1 MKEQVL
7 SHLGTACT
15 IAFGQLAL
23 RLENGSAPAAQNL
36 ELHPEIGK
44 VSQKFCPFEPVNDR
58 SYIFTFGGSQRLKIE
73 KYLAFGRIPKSMP
86 NVEIFLNVL
95 LFLIHF

>member
-15 IAFGQLAL
+15 IASLAVEP

-44 VSQKFCPFEPVNDR
+44 VSQKFCNKTLKSKKNLFSVLFPIVSEDNC
-58 SYIFTFGGSQRLKIE
+58 RL
-73 KYLAFGRIPKSMP
+73 
-86 NVEIFLNVL
+86 
-95 LFLIHF
+95 

>member
-15 IAFGQLAL
+15 KASLAVEP

-36 ELHPEIGK
+36 ELHPEIGE
-44 VSQKFCPFEPVNDR
+44 VSQKFCPFELCFINTR
-58 SYIFTFGGSQRLKIE
+58 KHGHL
-73 KYLAFGRIPKSMP
+73 
-86 NVEIFLNVL
+86 
-95 LFLIHF
+95 